1 MFWPLQG
8 WNRSVPARHAST
20 PQGPRRRVHQPVLV
34 AYRGRVIES
43 LQQRAIEIDV
53 PALLRDEK
61 CRCHGERAAAH
72 VSDHELQTVPRCL
85 VAQCETLGQATAL
98 VELDVDV
105 SVATD
110 ERRERAAIAAGLIG
124 GEWHRGMKSVEGLIM
139 ASSHRLLDQLD
150 TEDLQLRQQ
159 PLEE

>member
-1 MFWPLQG
+1 M
-8 WNRSVPARHAST
+8 
-20 PQGPRRRVHQPVLV
+20 LV
-34 AYRGRVIES
+34 ADRGRAIES

-53 PALLRDEK
+53 ATSLRDEK

-85 VAQCETLGQATAL
+85 VAQGERLGQATAL

-105 SVATD
+105 LVATD

-124 GEWHRGMKSVEGLIM
+124 GEWQRGMESIEGLVIT
-139 ASSHRLLDQLD
+139 ASHRLLDQLD

-159 PLEE
+159 PLEERS